1 MPVDY
6 HDKERS
12 YELFTDAKRQG
23 TWDPEDIDLEQDRED
38 WSTLAEEE
46 QQYIAAFLAAF
57 YDGEENVT
65 RTLKPYL
72 EAPQELENPSFDPV
86 QEEMFLTSHL
96 YEEAKHTDFFSRYF
110 GEVVGTQDTAAFQ
123 EESDEDDGYHT
134 DDLYEVQRDL
144 RAAVEAGDQ
153 ERLLYTYADAVL
165 LYMGL
170 IENQHAR
177 VAYAQLDQVFDYLE
191 ERSGRESFLPGL
203 QEGFTRIRTDE
214 GRHIMN
220 GQWLMMKLADMDESV
235 VTEVYE
241 PVFEQYL
248 EKRLPPDVEPN
259 LFDVDEEPLVQ
270 TAKQSLESTV
280 TWVGPERFDTLG
292 NVERAFEQSVD
303 YTPTGTTA
311 DD

>member
-12 YELFTDAKRQG
+12 YQLFTDAKRQG
-23 TWDPEDIDLEQDRED
+23 TWDPDNIDFEQDKED
-38 WSTLAEEE
+38 WSTLAEGE

-72 EAPQELENPSFDPV
+72 EAPQELEKPSFDPV

-110 GEVVGTQDTAAFQ
+110 GEVIGTQDTAAFQ

-144 RAAVEAGDQ
+144 RAAIEAGDQ
-153 ERLLYTYADAVL
+153 DRLLHTYADAVL

-177 VAYAQLDQVFDYLE
+177 VAYAQLDQVFDRLE
-191 ERSGRESFLPGL
+191 ERSGQESFLPGL

-220 GQWLMMKLADMDESV
+220 GQWLMMKLADMDESI

-248 EKRLPPDVEPN
+248 EKRLPPELDPN
-259 LFDVDEEPLVQ
+259 PFDVDEEPLLQ
-270 TAKQSLESTV
+270 TARQSLESTV
-280 TWVGPERFDTLG
+280 TWVGPERFDQLG
-292 NVERAFEQSVD
+292 NVERAFEESVGD
-303 YTPTGTTA
+303 TPATA

>member
-6 HDKERS
+6 HNKERS
-12 YELFTDAKRQG
+12 YQLFTDAKRQG
-23 TWDPEDIDLEQDRED
+23 TWDPDNIDFEQDKED
-38 WSTLAEEE
+38 WSTLAEDE
-46 QQYIAAFLAAF
+46 QMYIAAFLAAF

-72 EAPQELENPSFDPV
+72 EAPQELEDPSFDPV

-110 GEVVGTQDTAAFQ
+110 GEVIGTQDTAAFQ

-153 ERLLYTYADAVL
+153 DRLLHTYADAVL

-177 VAYAQLDQVFDYLE
+177 VGYAQLDQVFDRLE
-191 ERSGRESFLPGL
+191 ERSGQEAFLPGL

-248 EKRLPPDVEPN
+248 EKRLPPEIEPN
-259 LFDVDEEPLVQ
+259 LFDVDEEPLLQ
-270 TAKQSLESTV
+270 TARQSLESTV
-280 TWVGPERFDTLG
+280 TWVGPERFDRLG
-292 NVERAFEQSVD
+292 DVERAFEQSVGD
-303 YTPTGTTA
+303 TPTAA

>member
-12 YELFTDAKRQG
+12 YQLFTDAKRQG
-23 TWDPEDIDLEQDRED
+23 TWDPDDIDFEQDKAD
-38 WSTLAEEE
+38 WSALAEGE

-110 GEVVGTQDTAAFQ
+110 GEVIGTQDTAAFQ
-123 EESDEDDGYHT
+123 EENDEDDGYHT

-144 RAAVEAGDQ
+144 RAAIEAGDQ
-153 ERLLYTYADAVL
+153 DRLLHTYADAVL

-177 VAYAQLDQVFDYLE
+177 VAYAQLDQVFDRLE
-191 ERSGRESFLPGL
+191 ERSGQESFLPGL

-248 EKRLPPDVEPN
+248 EKRLPPEIEPN
-259 LFDVDEEPLVQ
+259 LFDVDEEPLLQ
-270 TAKQSLESTV
+270 TARQSLESTV
-280 TWVGPERFDTLG
+280 TWVGPERFDRLG
-292 NVERAFEQSVD
+292 NVERAFEESVGD
-303 YTPTGTTA
+303 TPATA

>member
-12 YELFTDAKRQG
+12 YQLFTDAKRQG
-23 TWDPEDIDLEQDRED
+23 TWDPDNIDFEQDKED
-38 WSTLAEEE
+38 WSTLAEGE

-110 GEVVGTQDTAAFQ
+110 GEVIGTQDTAAFQ

-144 RAAVEAGDQ
+144 RAAIEAGDQ
-153 ERLLYTYADAVL
+153 DRLLHTYADAVL

-177 VAYAQLDQVFDYLE
+177 VAYAQLDQVFDRLE
-191 ERSGRESFLPGL
+191 ERSGQESFLPGL

-220 GQWLMMKLADMDESV
+220 GQWLMMKLADMDESI

-248 EKRLPPDVEPN
+248 EKRLPPELDPN
-259 LFDVDEEPLVQ
+259 PFDVDEEPLLQ
-270 TAKQSLESTV
+270 TARQSLESTV
-280 TWVGPERFDTLG
+280 TWVGPERFDQLG
-292 NVERAFEQSVD
+292 NVERAFEESVGD
-303 YTPTGTTA
+303 TPATA